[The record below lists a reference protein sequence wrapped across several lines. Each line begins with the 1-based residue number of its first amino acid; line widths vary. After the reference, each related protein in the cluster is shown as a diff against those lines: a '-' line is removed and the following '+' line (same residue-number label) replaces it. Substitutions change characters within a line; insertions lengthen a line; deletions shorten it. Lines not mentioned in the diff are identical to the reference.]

1 MKKKQLIGLV
11 VAGVVFA
18 FVCSMSVLTNKASD
32 SMLKKETL
40 LKSLAQASDN
50 FQLPTE
56 DFIGVVD
63 VEGTIMN
70 TTTTSVFDTV
80 SYNHERTL
88 KLIDALKDSKY
99 NQGILLTV
107 NSPGGGIYESD
118 DLYLKLKEYKEE
130 TGRPV
135 WTYME
140 SQACSGGYYIAM
152 ASDNIVANRNTWTGS
167 IGVIIGLTNYKEL
180 ADKIGFDTI
189 YFTSG
194 PNKAMGAAT
203 LDITD
208 EQRGIL
214 QSLVDEAYIQF
225 VDIVSEGR
233 QLSADVVKPIADG
246 RIYSAAQALE
256 LDLIDKVDTYEN
268 TVAAFQAETDDAILF
283 EPAQDPWGFSSLF
296 GAAMKLKPRSDAEIM
311 TQFLEKQGSGV
322 PMYYAYPGQ

>member
-1 MKKKQLIGLV
+1 MKKKQLIGIV

-18 FVCSMSVLTNKASD
+18 FVCSMSVLTSRVSD
-32 SMLKKETL
+32 SMSKKESL
-40 LKSLAQASDN
+40 LKSFTQLADN
-50 FQLPTE
+50 FELPTE

-63 VEGTIMN
+63 VQGAIMN
-70 TTTTSVFDTV
+70 TSSTSVFDTA

-88 KLIDALKDSKY
+88 KLIDALKDSNY
-99 NQGILLTV
+99 NKGILLTV

-130 TGRPV
+130 TGRPI

-152 ASDNIVANRNTWTGS
+152 ASDNVVANRNTWTGS
-167 IGVIIGLTNYKEL
+167 IGVIIGLSNYKEL
-180 ADKIGFDTI
+180 AEKIGFETI

-194 PNKAMGAAT
+194 DNKAMGAAT
-203 LDITD
+203 LDITK
-208 EQRGIL
+208 EQKEIF
-214 QSLVDEAYIQF
+214 QSLVDEAYDQF

-233 QLSADVVKPIADG
+233 QLSADVVRPIADG

-256 LDLIDKVDTYEN
+256 LDLIDQIDTYEN
-268 TVAAFQAETDDAILF
+268 TVAALQEETGNAILF
-283 EPAQDPWGFSSLF
+283 KPSQDPWGFSSLF
-296 GAAMKLKPRSDAEIM
+296 GAALQLKPRSDAEIM
-311 TQFLEKQGSGV
+311 TRFLEKQGSGV